1 MSAEDFQ
8 LIDDSK
14 IDDSIIK
21 RDFIK
26 IYHQHGAEVN
36 SENQNIKFYFGENLN
51 YIQIGNAYLESDILV
66 RKADATNF
74 TNVDE
79 IRLVN
84 NALAYVF
91 QEARLSTSAGT
102 EIEHNKNLGVVSTV
116 MRLLTEKD
124 GDLSSYFDKINEAE
138 DGIGDSTLKKLRI
151 DSHTNEDN
159 KGKIR
164 ANLPLEYIFGFCK
177 TFKKITKG
185 LGFELQLKT
194 SNEKHNIL
202 YRTLGGN
209 DVNVTISSIYIYIY
223 IPSLVPSA
231 EQQQMFNEAIREN
244 FTLSFDAWVTD
255 RKPVNTGNEYQLDIG
270 SASNINIPQY
280 LIVDHQK
287 TQRDNPARPSN
298 QFNNANFDH
307 VDVKRYFVEIDDVR
321 YPKNPV
327 ETNFSENKYLD
338 QYRDPRI
345 FYKEYNG
352 ESLLH
357 PFISYLDMKT
367 FYPIQVIDLRFQIDY
382 VTPKKIRLSEE
393 YENAPEN
400 TNLYV
405 ILIKHREINMVSD
418 GIKITGFEPI

>member
-26 IYHQHGAEVN
+26 IYHQHVAEVN
-36 SENQNIKFYFGENLN
+36 NENQNIKFYFN
-51 YIQIGNAYLESDILV
+51 YIQIGNAFIEIDMEVV
-66 RKADATNF
+66 RADGNDFADA
-74 TNVDE
+74 DE
-79 IRLVN
+79 IILVN

-91 QEARLSTSAGT
+91 QEGRISTSAGT
-102 EIEHNKNLGVVSTV
+102 EIEHNKNLGNVSTI
-116 MRLLTEKD
+116 MRLLTQKD
-124 GDLSSYFDKINEAE
+124 GDQSSYFDKIDERVA
-138 DGIGDSTLKKLRI
+138 GIGDSTLKKLLI
-151 DSHTNEDN
+151 DSHDDDNN

-164 ANLPLEYIFGFCK
+164 ANLPLERIFGFCK

-194 SNEKHNIL
+194 SNEKRNIIFTSL
-202 YRTLGGN
+202 AFGEN
-209 DVNVTISSIYIYIY
+209 DINVTINSIYLY

-231 EQQQMFNEAIREN
+231 EQQQLFNEAIREN

-270 SASNINIPQY
+270 SASNINIPLY
-280 LIVDHQK
+280 LIVAHQK
-287 TQRDNPARPSN
+287 TQRDNPPRPPN
-298 QFNNANFDH
+298 QFNNAIFDH
-307 VDVKRYFVEIDDVR
+307 VGVKRYFVEIDGVR

-327 ETNFSENKYLD
+327 ETNFPDNKYLD
-338 QYRDPRI
+338 QYRDLKLY
-345 FYKEYNG
+345 YKEYNG

-382 VTPKKIRLSEE
+382 VSPKKIRLFKE
-393 YENAPEN
+393 YEDTPEN

-418 GIKITGFEPI
+418 GNKITGIELL